1 MKVQEIMTEKVQSC
15 LPNDKVSAIAR
26 MMRAQNC
33 GFIPVVTNNNV
44 PVGVIT
50 DRDVCMA
57 VATKLQNAAD
67 IEVRELMSRQ
77 IFACFAED
85 DVNVALRR
93 MKETKVRRLP
103 VLNHDGKLIG
113 ILSLDD
119 IVLSTTG
126 DGKGDLPVEDVFGT
140 YKSICAPF
148 TAKKSRLRQR
158 PKALLAQ

>member
-15 LPNDKVSAIAR
+15 LPDDKVSAIAR
-26 MMRAQNC
+26 MMREQNC
-33 GFIPVVTNNNV
+33 GFIPVVTTNNV

-67 IEVRELMSRQ
+67 IDVGELMSRK

-85 DVNVALRR
+85 DITVALRR

-103 VLNHDGKLIG
+103 VVNHEGKLKG

-126 DGKGDLPVEDVFGT
+126 DGKADLPVEDVFGT
-140 YKSICAPF
+140 YKSICEPF
-148 TAKKSRLRQR
+148 TAKKSRSRQN
-158 PKALLAQ
+158 PKALLVQ

>member
-15 LPNDKVSAIAR
+15 LPDDRVSAIAR
-26 MMRAQNC
+26 MMREQNC
-33 GFIPVVTNNNV
+33 GFIPVVTTNNV

-67 IEVRELMSRQ
+67 IEVGELMSRQ

-85 DVNVALRR
+85 DIDVALRR
-93 MKETKVRRLP
+93 MKERKVRRLP
-103 VLNHDGKLIG
+103 VVNHEGKLKG

-126 DGKGDLPVEDVFGT
+126 DGKRNLPLEDVFGT
-140 YKSICAPF
+140 YKSICEPF
-148 TAKKSRLRQR
+148 KAKKSRARQS
-158 PKALLAQ
+158 PKALLVQ